1 MKIGFDA
8 NPMVGDMGGVGWHC
22 YHLLRTMLATQE
34 GIDVVAYAKPG
45 AERPEAVG
53 AWPGVARLQWVN
65 ASRWGMGKQGPS
77 DQLDLY
83 HGTNFRMQTVGRYG
97 GVVTIHDLWL
107 DRHPEFSKKM
117 LGQWPSSF
125 KTRQT
130 ALRARKTI
138 TVSEFSASELVELYG
153 LKREHIQVIPNGVSE
168 DFVPRLDEPA
178 MAELRKRIGLKAAR
192 YVLFIGGADPR
203 KNHQTFLEAAE
214 RVRKKLGPRMLV
226 LVGSPIHPF
235 GDYVETAR
243 RRSLQ
248 EQVLCP
254 GRLSTH
260 DLQLL
265 YSSADLFVFPSL
277 YEGFGM
283 PVLEAMAC
291 GAPVLTSNST
301 ALAEVAGDAA
311 VLANPQDA
319 KALGEAMIRV
329 LDDEPL
335 RAALRIKGFER
346 AKQFSWDQVAA
357 KTIELYREVCGGKP
371 R

>member
-1 MKIGFDA
+1 
-8 NPMVGDMGGVGWHC
+8 
-22 YHLLRTMLATQE
+22 
-34 GIDVVAYAKPG
+34 
-45 AERPEAVG
+45 
-53 AWPGVARLQWVN
+53 
-65 ASRWGMGKQGPS
+65 
-77 DQLDLY
+77 
-83 HGTNFRMQTVGRYG
+83 
-97 GVVTIHDLWL
+97 
-107 DRHPEFSKKM
+107 
-117 LGQWPSSF
+117 
-125 KTRQT
+125 
-130 ALRARKTI
+130 
-138 TVSEFSASELVELYG
+138 
-153 LKREHIQVIPNGVSE
+153 
-168 DFVPRLDEPA
+168 
-178 MAELRKRIGLKAAR
+178 
-192 YVLFIGGADPR
+192 
-203 KNHQTFLEAAE
+203 
-214 RVRKKLGPRMLV
+214 MLV

-357 KTIELYREVCGGKP
+357 KTIELYREVCGESTAEESKG
-371 R
+371 